1 LRQYGTWKGAPMKR
15 CERKNLLA
23 ATVAAALVALAGAAP
38 AAESGASPDFNKY
51 DTNRDG
57 FVSREE
63 AAKIPDFSGAFDES
77 DDNRDGRLDSAE
89 FLKAQSFH
97 ERQRAGHFVQDSV
110 ITAKVKAALLKDPVV
125 KGTAVKVETHRGT
138 VLLSGFVTNA
148 QEVQRAAEVAAGIG
162 GVVSVRNGLAV
173 KG

>member
-1 LRQYGTWKGAPMKR
+1 MKR
-15 CERKNLLA
+15 YERKNLLA
-23 ATVAAALVALAGAAP
+23 VAAAAALIAAAGAVP
-38 AAESGASPDFNKY
+38 AAEADAGAGDFSRL

-63 AAKIPDFSGAFDES
+63 AARIPDFSIAFEES

-97 ERQRAGHFVQDSV
+97 DRQRAGHFVQDSV
-110 ITAKVKAALLKDPVV
+110 ITAKVKAALVKDPVV
-125 KGTAVKVETHRGT
+125 KGTSVKVETHRGN
-138 VLLSGFVTNA
+138 VLLSGFVA
-148 QEVQRAAEVAAGIG
+148 SQQEVQRAAEVAAGIG
-162 GVVSVRNGLAV
+162 GVVSVRNGLAI

>member
-1 LRQYGTWKGAPMKR
+1 MKR
-15 CERKNLLA
+15 YETKNLLA
-23 ATVAAALVALAGAAP
+23 ATVAAALIAMAGVAP
-38 AAESGASPDFNKY
+38 AAESGERVSPDFSKY

-57 FVSREE
+57 FISREE
-63 AAKIPDFSGAFDES
+63 AAKIPDFSGPFNES

-89 FLKAQSFH
+89 FLKAQSLH

-125 KGTAVKVETHRGT
+125 EGTSVNVETHRGT
-138 VLLSGFVTNA
+138 VLLSGFVA
-148 QEVQRAAEVAAGIG
+148 SPQEMQRAAEVAAGIG
-162 GVVSVRNGLAV
+162 GVVSVRNGLTV

>member
-1 LRQYGTWKGAPMKR
+1 MKR
-15 CERKNLLA
+15 CETKNLFA
-23 ATVAAALVALAGAAP
+23 AGVAAALIALAGAAP
-38 AAESGASPDFNKY
+38 AAEPGEQRVSTDFGKY

-57 FVSREE
+57 FISREE
-63 AAKIPDFSGAFDES
+63 AAKIADFSIAFDES
-77 DDNRDGRLDSAE
+77 DDNRDGRLDTAE

-110 ITAKVKAALLKDPVV
+110 ITAKVKAALVKDRVV
-125 KGTAVKVETHRGT
+125 KATSVNVETHRGT
-138 VLLSGFVTNA
+138 VLLSGFVA
-148 QEVQRAAEVAAGIG
+148 SPEEAQRAAEVAAGIG

>member
-1 LRQYGTWKGAPMKR
+1 MKR
-15 CERKNLLA
+15 YEPRTLFA
-23 ATVAAALVALAGAAP
+23 SAVAAALLALAGTAP
-38 AAESGASPDFNKY
+38 AAEPGEQRVSPDFSRY

-57 FVSREE
+57 FISREE
-63 AAKIPDFSGAFDES
+63 AAKIPDFSGSFNES

-89 FLKAQSFH
+89 FLKAQSLQ

-125 KGTAVKVETHRGT
+125 KGTSVNVETHRGT
-138 VLLSGFVTNA
+138 VQLSGFVTSP
-148 QEVQRAAEVAAGIG
+148 QEMQRAAEVAAGIG
-162 GVVSVRNGLAV
+162 GVVSVRNSLAV

>member
-1 LRQYGTWKGAPMKR
+1 MKR
-15 CERKNLLA
+15 LESNYLLA
-23 ATVAAALVALAGAAP
+23 ATVAAALVAMAGAAP
-38 AAESGASPDFNKY
+38 AAESGTTTDFTKY

-63 AAKIPDFSGAFDES
+63 AAKISDFSGAFDES

-110 ITAKVKAALLKDPVV
+110 ITAKVKTALLKDPVV
-125 KGTAVKVETHRGT
+125 KGTSVNVETHRGT
-138 VLLSGFVTNA
+138 VLLSGFVA
-148 QEVQRAAEVAAGIG
+148 SPQEMQRAAEVAAGIG
-162 GVVSVRNGLAV
+162 GVISVRNGLTV